1 MSMSSNRGVSKAK
14 RKTGTGKPRAGNP
27 NGKRAQNKAQNRE
40 AIMIAAREVFTELGY
55 DAATVRDIIRRT
67 KLASGTFYNYFIDKE
82 TVFRNLLRDSEERRL
97 EWLRRVQ
104 GQGANYEKYLRETF
118 RAYFEFVVA
127 DRTTFDLIRR
137 NAGTIRGF
145 ALDRALVDERERLR
159 RSLHAG
165 MQAGLIPAVDLEF
178 LASAIY
184 GISFEVAVIMV
195 ERDPADIEGATNF
208 MTDLFFGFFS
218 RARKAEKAVDKS
230 KSSGTVKRR
239 PT

>member
-1 MSMSSNRGVSKAK
+1 MSTSSSRSASKVK
-14 RKTGTGKPRAGNP
+14 RKAAAKGRVREAG
-27 NGKRAQNKAQNRE
+27 GKRAQNKAQNRAE
-40 AIMIAAREVFTELGY
+40 ILQAARQVFTELGY
-55 DAATVRDIIRRT
+55 DAATVRDIIRGT
-67 KLASGTFYNYFIDKE
+67 KLASGTFYNYFVDKE

-104 GQGANYEKYLRETF
+104 GQGNNYEKYLRETF

-159 RSLHAG
+159 RSLHAA
-165 MQAGLIPAVDLEF
+165 MQAGLIPPVDIEF

-195 ERDPADIEGATNF
+195 ERDPADIDGATDF

-218 RARKAEKAVDKS
+218 RARKAEKAVDKN
-230 KSSGTVKRR
+230 KSGGTVKRR